1 MRGRDTPP
9 VPLER
14 GGRDGT
20 FLVGNERL
28 DGVSDSPL
36 ERG

>member
-20 FLVGNERL
+20 FLVGNERFVMFL
-28 DGVSDSPL
+28 FPL
-36 ERG
+36 LRGD